1 MSMQLPFMPPVGME
15 AVLLRSGYEAHKV
28 RQRPPPQAMP
38 ADLPKPWAAAEK
50 VRIEEVRA
58 SLRRTLSLTQEDN
71 APQTVSVAAHV
82 IVPQVAMP
90 AASANGSYSRRRAS

>member
-1 MSMQLPFMPPVGME
+1 MQLPFMPPVGME

-90 AASANGSYSRRRAS
+90 AASANGSYSRGRAS

>member
-1 MSMQLPFMPPVGME
+1 MSVQLPFMPPVGME

-38 ADLPKPWAAAEK
+38 ADLPKPWVAAEK
-50 VRIEEVRA
+50 VRVEEVSA
-58 SLRRTLSLTQEDN
+58 SLRSTLCLTQEDN
-71 APQTVSVAAHV
+71 APQLVGGAALV
-82 IVPQVAMP
+82 IVAQVASP